1 MMGVTAQR
9 FRGLRIPTDS
19 EMTMAVESSRL
30 LAACIRQGES
40 AGLRLTDGATDVTV
54 PSSAIQLLVDIL
66 KHMAQGDAV
75 SLVPIH
81 AKLTTQQAAD
91 LLNVSR
97 PFLVKQLEAGE
108 IPFHKVGRHRRI
120 RFSDLMDYRERV
132 DQEGAAAAN
141 ELAAQ
146 AQALGLGY

>member
-1 MMGVTAQR
+1 MMSNTAQTYR
-9 FRGLRIPTDS
+9 AMRMPT
-19 EMTMAVESSRL
+19 EAEVRLAVESSRL
-30 LAACIRQGES
+30 LAACVGQGES
-40 AGLRLTDGATDVTV
+40 ARLRLIDGCTDVAV
-54 PSSAIQLLVDIL
+54 PVSAIHMLVDIL
-66 KHMAQGDAV
+66 NQMAQGNAV

-81 AKLTTQQAAD
+81 AELTTQQAAD

-120 RFSDLMDYRERV
+120 RFSDLMDYRDRI
-132 DQEGAAAAN
+132 DQEGAAAAD